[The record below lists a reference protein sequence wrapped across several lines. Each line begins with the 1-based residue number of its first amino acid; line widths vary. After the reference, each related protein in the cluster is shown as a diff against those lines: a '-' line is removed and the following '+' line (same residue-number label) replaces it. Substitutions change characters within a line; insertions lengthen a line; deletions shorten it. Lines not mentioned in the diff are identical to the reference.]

1 MSSLPATL
9 SDEDSILDIDYA
21 KEESHEGIE
30 YEEPTVE
37 EDELAIMMQSNADST
52 KKLNNTGVLL
62 NAVNG
67 IINDGEDDLAA
78 IVTKQVDNH
87 LEILA
92 DTADTDAEKSAC
104 KNAAEKRAAAA
115 EKRAAIA
122 KKRAQEGAALI
133 VQKHLRSFFVRLNE
147 KRAAALI
154 IQKNL
159 RSFFA
164 RLNEKR
170 AAALIIR
177 KNLHSFSFR
186 LNFLKQKRSAVLI
199 QKMTRGFLT
208 RFKLKHALVVY
219 SRTDNNVSPR
229 RQPAAAALLA
239 RFGHDA
245 NEGGVQ
251 EPPLVLPGVAQLWSR
266 VCRQNLS
273 VNTGTGSDP
282 PRMGARFLGAI
293 ADAAAAA
300 LSPRSHL
307 SSPGTMSSGGDSFRT
322 ARTSLSRRSTRR
334 NKGQRARDPDYVG
347 H

>member
-9 SDEDSILDIDYA
+9 SDEDSILDIDYSE
-21 KEESHEGIE
+21 EESREEIE

-62 NAVNG
+62 DAVND

-87 LEILA
+87 LEIFA

-159 RSFFA
+159 
-164 RLNEKR
+164 
-170 AAALIIR
+170 
-177 KNLHSFSFR
+177 HSFSFR

-219 SRTDNNVSPR
+219 SRTDNDVSPR

-251 EPPLVLPGVAQLWSR
+251 EPPLVLPGVAQFWSR
-266 VCRQNLS
+266 VRRQNLS

-322 ARTSLSRRSTRR
+322 ARTSLLRRSTRR